1 MKINEILTESLDEQV
16 LDEMPLPTDWDA
28 TQFKPGST
36 FKARLAYALER
47 AKRLGTGSSRVAMT
61 IEYEGRPTALKI
73 AKNQKGLAQN
83 EVEAELLS
91 DGYIRQLPMVIPII
105 DYDEENRQPLWI
117 HTELAQKASEKQL
130 CAIMGCTSLRE
141 LVSLAQGISGK
152 SRFTTYQ
159 GVVAS
164 MKRNGLTDEQ
174 IETATEYANTL
185 VDLNNSFDVEI
196 GDFITAANWGL
207 YQGRPVIID
216 LGFTTNVAT
225 QYYKR

>member
-1 MKINEILTESLDEQV
+1 MFISELFEPKEV
-16 LDEMPLPTDWDA
+16 LDEMPLPTDWD
-28 TQFKPGST
+28 TNQFKQGST

-73 AKNQKGLAQN
+73 AKNKKGLAQN
-83 EVEAELLS
+83 AVEAELLS
-91 DGYIRQLPMVIPII
+91 DGYIRQLQMVIPII
-105 DYDEENRQPLWI
+105 DYDEENSQPLWI

-152 SRFTTYQ
+152 SRYTTYQ

-164 MKRNGLTDEQ
+164 MRQNGLTDEQ

-185 VDLNNSFDVEI
+185 VDLNTSFNVEI
-196 GDFITAANWGL
+196 GDFITPANWGM

-216 LGFTTNVAT
+216 LGFTTEIAT

>member
-1 MKINEILTESLDEQV
+1 MKINEILAESLDEQV
-16 LDEMPLPTDWDA
+16 LDEMPLPTDWDPA
-28 TQFKPGST
+28 QFGRGST

-164 MKRNGLTDEQ
+164 MRRNGLTDEQ